1 MKNVLLTIMSLLF
14 IASLSSCV
22 YDPDAVP
29 RNSIESPNGLVIDLE
44 WYTGGSAAQSTG
56 EVDLDLILTTG
67 PEFVDASETA
77 DYEQVRIENFYR
89 DGTYLISILYFAGN
103 RNADYSL
110 FARGTNSA
118 DNIIIDG
125 TIHPEDQGVF
135 VDVIEVIKTG
145 TRYQVNPL

>member
-1 MKNVLLTIMSLLF
+1 MKNLILTILSLLF

-29 RNSIESPNGLVIDLE
+29 RNSIDSPNGLVIDLE
-44 WYTGGSAAQSTG
+44 WYTGGSAAQSTS

-67 PEFVDASETA
+67 PELVEASETA

-89 DGTYLISILYFAGN
+89 DGTYIVSILYFAGN
-103 RNADYSL
+103 IDTDYSL
-110 FARGTNSA
+110 FARGSNSA

-125 TIHPEDQGVF
+125 TIHTEDTGVF
-135 VDVIEVIKTG
+135 VDVIEVVKTG